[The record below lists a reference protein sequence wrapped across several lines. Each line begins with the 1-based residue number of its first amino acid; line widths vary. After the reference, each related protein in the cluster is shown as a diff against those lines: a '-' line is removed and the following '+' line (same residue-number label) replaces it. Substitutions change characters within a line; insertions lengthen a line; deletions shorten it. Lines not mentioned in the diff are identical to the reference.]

1 MKFVSFNYKDKDRIG
16 VMRDESQVI
25 DLNLALSS
33 EKKIP
38 STMID
43 LIKLG
48 DKGLT
53 LAAKA
58 LLTADSSAVINADAV
73 IWQPPVPHPGKICGV
88 ALNNSASNSR
98 KISAPEHP
106 AFFLK
111 PASCLVGHGQQLV
124 MRSYYGSMH
133 PEPELAL
140 IIGKTARDVDAVNA
154 HDYIYGYSIFNDI
167 TGNEMRAADLFH
179 YQALYASKDDPNTIE
194 QREQHLSYAGRYK
207 GTDGF
212 GVLGPWL
219 VTKDEVGDPDNLEVT
234 CKVNGETV
242 AEDNTQYYNYKVAE
256 IVSFISQFQTLA
268 PGDVI
273 SCGTAFRPSAN
284 RRSIHQANFL
294 VTGGPVE
301 ISIAKLGR
309 QYNPIIIEQRE
320 LGKWR
325 LEKGSNDLKPN
336 LRSKL

>member
-1 MKFVSFNYKDKDRIG
+1 MKLVSFRYLGLERIG
-16 VMRDESQVI
+16 VIKNQSQIV
-25 DLNLALSS
+25 DLGLALPA
-33 EKKIP
+33 EQNLP
-38 STMID
+38 RTMID

-48 DKGLT
+48 DEGLA

-58 LLTADSSAVINADAV
+58 LVSDQSSAIISADEV
-73 IWQPPVPHPGKICGV
+73 IWQPPVPQPGKICGV

-111 PASCLVGHGQQLV
+111 PASCLVGHGQPLV

-140 IIGKTARDVDAVNA
+140 IIGKTTRDVDAVDALN
-154 HDYIYGYSIFNDI
+154 YIYGYAIFNDI

-179 YQALYASKDDPNTIE
+179 YQALYASKEDPNKIE

-207 GTDGF
+207 GTDNF

-219 VTKDEVGDPDNLEVT
+219 VTRDEVEDPDNLAVT
-234 CKVNGETV
+234 CRVNGELV
-242 AEDNTQYYNYKVAE
+242 ADDSTRFYNYKVAE
-256 IVSFISQFQTLA
+256 IVSFISQFHTLS

-273 SCGTAFRPSAN
+273 SCGTAFKPSKN
-284 RRSIHQANFL
+284 RKSIHQANFL

-301 ISIAKLGR
+301 ISIEKLGT
-309 QYNPIIIEQRE
+309 QYNPITVEQRE
-320 LGKWR
+320 IGKWR
-325 LEKGSNDLKPN
+325 LV
-336 LRSKL
+336 

>member
-1 MKFVSFNYKDKDRIG
+1 MKLVSFRYRNHDRLG
-16 VMRDESQVI
+16 VITSESKIV
-25 DLNLALSS
+25 DLGLALPGLQDF
-33 EKKIP
+33 P
-38 STMID
+38 SNMID
-43 LIKLG
+43 FIKLG
-48 DKGLT
+48 GDGLA

-58 LLTADSSAVINADAV
+58 LASADRSSIVPADEV
-73 IWQPPVPHPGKICGV
+73 IWLPPVPHPGKICGV

-111 PASCLVGHGQQLV
+111 PASCLVGHGQPLV

-140 IIGKTARDVDAVNA
+140 IIGTTARDVDAVDA
-154 HDYIYGYSIFNDI
+154 HNYIYGYSIFNDI
-167 TGNEMRAADLFH
+167 TGNEMRSADLFH
-179 YQALYASKDDPNTIE
+179 YQALYASKEDPARLE

-207 GTDGF
+207 GTDCF

-219 VTKDEVGDPDNLEVT
+219 VTKDEVEDPDNLAVT
-234 CKVNGETV
+234 CRVNGETV
-242 AEDNTQYYNYKVAE
+242 ADDNTRYYNYKTAE
-256 IVSFISQFQTLA
+256 IVSFISQFHTLS

-273 SCGTAFRPSAN
+273 SCGTAFKPSKTKK
-284 RRSIHQANFL
+284 SIHQANFL

-301 ISIAKLGR
+301 ISIEKLGT

-320 LGKWR
+320 IGKWR
-325 LEKGSNDLKPN
+325 LF
-336 LRSKL
+336 

>member
-1 MKFVSFNYKDKDRIG
+1 MKLVSFSYRNQDRIG
-16 VMRDESQVI
+16 AVNSESKIV
-25 DLNLALSS
+25 DLGLAL
-33 EKKIP
+33 P
-38 STMID
+38 LLQGLPMTMID
-43 LIKLG
+43 FIKLG
-48 DKGLT
+48 GQGLS
-53 LAAKA
+53 LAAQA
-58 LLTADSSAVINADAV
+58 LVAADSSALIAAEEI

-111 PASCLVGHGQQLV
+111 PASCLVGNGQPLV

-140 IIGKTARDVDAVNA
+140 IIGKTARDVDALDA

-167 TGNEMRAADLFH
+167 TGNDMRAEDLFH
-179 YQALYASKDDPNTIE
+179 YQALYASKEDPSKIE

-207 GTDGF
+207 GTDNF

-219 VTKDEVGDPDNLEVT
+219 VTQDEVEDPDDLAVS

-242 AEDNTQYYNYKVAE
+242 AEDNTRFYNYKVAE
-256 IVSFISQFQTLA
+256 IVSFISQFHTLS

-273 SCGTAFRPSAN
+273 SCGTAFKASKN
-284 RRSIHQANFL
+284 RKSIHQANFL

-301 ISIAKLGR
+301 ISIEKLGT

-320 LGKWR
+320 IGKWR
-325 LEKGSNDLKPN
+325 LT
-336 LRSKL
+336 